1 MKTNKNVTKTSE
13 PPRHFFTVIMPCFN
27 GEKYISQAIKSVLTQ
42 TFTDFEFIIIND
54 GSTDNSLKVIESFA
68 NQDDR
73 IRIISHKPN
82 RGASAT
88 RNKGLDQARGRFVA
102 FIDCDDWWPEEK
114 LGVYADK
121 HKEGHDLVF
130 SSYDIV
136 SYPSNKIIKRIKV
149 PLKLSYTDLKYSNQI
164 PLSSASF
171 NFTKISNKRFKDS
184 QNAEDWIFW
193 LHNIKYLINPIGI
206 QTRLM
211 FYRRHDKNKSKNK
224 LKMLKKTWN
233 IFRTEQKWGIVLSS
247 YGIFRYVYSKFRRFY
262 L

>member
-1 MKTNKNVTKTSE
+1 MKINTNGIKTTEYSK
-13 PPRHFFTVIMPCFN
+13 HFFTVIMPCFN
-27 GEKYISQAIKSVLTQ
+27 GGQFLAHSIKSVLTQ
-42 TFTDFEFIIIND
+42 TFSNFELIIIND

-114 LGVYADK
+114 LATYADK

-233 IFRTEQKWGIVLSS
+233 IFRIIHGWSIVHSS
-247 YGIFRYVYSKFRRFY
+247 YAIFRYLYNKCRRYY